1 MEIVR
6 QTHGNRSPRLD
17 AAFRIHSM
25 SHPPYQPPYT
35 TDTSPEAHAVQL
47 ELLRRMSPDERLEK
61 AFSLSNGVR
70 RMAMDAI
77 RRRHP
82 DFDEVQVRI
91 KFIELTY
98 GKELADGVR
107 LWRQGGHLE

>member
-1 MEIVR
+1 
-6 QTHGNRSPRLD
+6 
-17 AAFRIHSM
+17 M
-25 SHPPYQPPYT
+25 SDSPYT
-35 TDTSPEAHAVQL
+35 TDTSPEARAVQL

-61 AFSLSNGVR
+61 TFSLSNGLR

-82 DFDEVQVRI
+82 DFDEEQVRI

-98 GKELADGVR
+98 GKDLAEGVR
-107 LWRQGGHLE
+107 LWRRGGQVE